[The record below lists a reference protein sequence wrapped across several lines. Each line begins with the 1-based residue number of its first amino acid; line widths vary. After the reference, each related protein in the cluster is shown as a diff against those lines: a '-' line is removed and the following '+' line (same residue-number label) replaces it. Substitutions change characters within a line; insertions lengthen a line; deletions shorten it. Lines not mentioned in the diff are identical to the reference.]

1 VLELSGGPPSGIDA
15 SMRDIE
21 MIGTD
26 TNLDRLSHEPSA
38 APCVP

>member
-1 VLELSGGPPSGIDA
+1 MLELSGGPPSSIDA

-26 TNLDRLSHEPSA
+26 TNLDRLNHEPSA